1 MSELLSLVVS
11 REFAQGEEEK
21 YLTLST
27 EIRFG
32 EEKTEMILEE
42 KLRKPKDDEAQ
53 HTANIPL
60 PQSERDDDWVV
71 LLDAS
76 PRQTPYV
83 PPGILISYF
92 NLGFLATV
100 CKF

>member
-11 REFAQGEEEK
+11 REFVQVEEEK
-21 YLTLST
+21 YFTVST

-32 EEKTEMILEE
+32 EEKTEMILKE
-42 KLRKPKDDEAQ
+42 KLRKPKEMQ
-53 HTANIPL
+53 RTVNIPL
-60 PQSERDDDWVV
+60 PRSERDDDWFV

-92 NLGFLATV
+92 NLDFLSTV

>member
-1 MSELLSLVVS
+1 M
-11 REFAQGEEEK
+11 EEEK
-21 YLTLST
+21 YFTVST

-32 EEKTEMILEE
+32 EEKTGMILKE
-42 KLRKPKDDEAQ
+42 KLRKPKETQ
-53 HTANIPL
+53 HTVNIPP
-60 PQSERDDDWVV
+60 PQSERDDDWFV

-76 PRQTPYV
+76 AKQTPYV

-92 NLGFLATV
+92 NLDFLATV

>member
-1 MSELLSLVVS
+1 M
-11 REFAQGEEEK
+11 EEEK

-27 EIRFG
+27 EFRFG

-42 KLRKPKDDEAQ
+42 KLRKPKDEAQ
-53 HTANIPL
+53 
-60 PQSERDDDWVV
+60 SEKDDDWFV
-71 LLDAS
+71 LLDVS

-92 NLGFLATV
+92 NLGFLATI
-100 CKF
+100 C

>member
-1 MSELLSLVVS
+1 M
-11 REFAQGEEEK
+11 EEEK

-27 EIRFG
+27 EFRFG

-53 HTANIPL
+53 
-60 PQSERDDDWVV
+60 SEKDDWFV
-71 LLDAS
+71 LLDVS

-92 NLGFLATV
+92 NLGFLATI
-100 CKF
+100 C